1 MPNIKSAQKRMRQNT
16 SRYRK
21 NLSAKRAMR
30 QAIKDSYDAIANH
43 QQQQAREHA
52 KTAQKAIDKA
62 VKKGVIKKN
71 TAARKKSRLNR
82 QLEQAFAS
90 TTKTKSTSGKVQKQT
105 APVKKASS
113 GSGSSSTSTSKSN
126 SKKQSASNT

>member
-16 SRYRK
+16 SRYRE
-21 NLSAKRAMR
+21 NLNAKRAMR
-30 QAIKDSYDAIANH
+30 QAIKDSYDAIATG

-90 TTKTKSTSGKVQKQT
+90 TTKTKSTSGSSQKQT
-105 APVKKASS
+105 AGSKEREASS
-113 GSGSSSTSTSKSN
+113 RK
-126 SKKQSASNT
+126 

>member
-16 SRYRK
+16 SRYRE

-30 QAIKDSYDAIANH
+30 QAIKDSYDAIATQ

-90 TTKTKSTSGKVQKQT
+90 TTKTKSTSDEVQQQT

-113 GSGSSSTSTSKSN
+113 GSGTSTSKS
-126 SKKQSASNT
+126 SAKKQSASSK